1 MAGAIMY
8 RGTVGG
14 NVEVKARGPQGWMGG
29 WPIGEGKRCRAPGA
43 EAAMGRRVCR
53 LEGATKREKKGRAD
67 EWTSGRVDRWSGQK
81 GRKGGV
87 RELKEK

>member
-8 RGTVGG
+8 GGTVGG

-29 WPIGEGKRCRAPGA
+29 WPIGEGKRCRVPGA

-53 LEGATKREKKGRAD
+53 LEARRRGRRKG
-67 EWTSGRVDRWSGQK
+67 EWTSGRVDEWTSGQVEWVERAE
-81 GRKGGV
+81 GWR
-87 RELKEK
+87 R